1 MEVGVPAIV
10 HDLASPCQ
18 LDRARFAPVR
28 APRAPRVTGF
38 ALPVC
43 AVHVINHEGSWGL
56 GVTRTPVLDTY
67 SKRGTYVLR
76 AAGSAQ

>member
-28 APRAPRVTGF
+28 APRASRVTGF

-43 AVHVINHEGSWGL
+43 AVHGINHEGSWDL
-56 GVTRTPVLDTY
+56 SVTRTPVLGTY
-67 SKRGTYVLR
+67 TRRGTYVLR
-76 AAGSAQ
+76 AAESAR